1 MKGKSIKDTGVRLVY
16 SRQNSGK
23 ISISPK
29 SSEYFFRH
37 KPGIFPDHKCFIS
50 KWNFNKIST
59 VGLALIIKP

>member
-29 SSEYFFRH
+29 SPEYFFRH

-50 KWNFNKIST
+50 EWNFNKIST
-59 VGLALIIKP
+59 VRLARLL